1 MHKKIIDKKI
11 LNLAFDLSNYG
22 LKNKSKNLAS
32 LKSKKCGDRIKV
44 EIKIK
49 NKRIK
54 EMRYETESCVFC
66 EASASILSVNL
77 KNKKISEIDKI
88 KNTYQFKYLLSKKF
102 ISRKDCVMLP
112 LEAIKKAIK
121 I

>member
-1 MHKKIIDKKI
+1 MIENKIIEMANNTKF
-11 LNLAFDLSNYG
+11 NG
-22 LKNKSKNLAS
+22 LKKDSTHSSS
-32 LKSKKCGDRIKV
+32 LKNKKCGDRIKV

-66 EASASILSVNL
+66 EASASILSVNV